1 MTPPHLT
8 PLGFPLAMP
17 LPLPPLPVAPPKP
30 PLPPL
35 IGASSPLRGLR
46 LELDRAA
53 GAGVANLVGAR
64 EDGGFST
71 KDVSVVKNVSSPRSG
86 RDTCGS
92 AFSSCVVRLND
103 SGIGAYD

>member
-1 MTPPHLT
+1 MSPYLT
-8 PLGFPLAMP
+8 PLSFPLAMP
-17 LPLPPLPVAPPKP
+17 LPLPPLPTAPPKP

-35 IGASSPLRGLR
+35 IGASSPPRSLS
-46 LELDRAA
+46 LELGRAA

-71 KDVSVVKNVSSPRSG
+71 KDVSVVMNVSSPRSG
-86 RDTCGS
+86 RDTWGTAS
-92 AFSSCVVRLND
+92 SSCLARLND